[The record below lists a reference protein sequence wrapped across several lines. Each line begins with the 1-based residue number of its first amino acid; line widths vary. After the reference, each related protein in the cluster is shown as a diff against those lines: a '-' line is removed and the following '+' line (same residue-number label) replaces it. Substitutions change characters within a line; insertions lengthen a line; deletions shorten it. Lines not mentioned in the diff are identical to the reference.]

1 MEKENFPLAC
11 WAPIPTQVFLGLEE
25 RAENGWSG
33 LMKIGAGRIRHSTVA
48 VVSLMGLRE
57 PLGRVHRR
65 SGISQR
71 FNPGTTG
78 SELDSHPHESLP
90 GIWPNPPVKL
100 EGS

>member
-48 VVSLMGLRE
+48 VVSLMGR
-57 PLGRVHRR
+57 
-65 SGISQR
+65 
-71 FNPGTTG
+71 
-78 SELDSHPHESLP
+78 
-90 GIWPNPPVKL
+90 
-100 EGS
+100 